1 VFTLLD
7 LPSQA
12 LAVQNL
18 LRGKSGDEK
27 IAWLMAHGRITP
39 KPKLVENER
48 QAYFFESSIGRYC
61 WFFID
66 GDEFVFID
74 HHTTYVVR
82 E

>member
-1 VFTLLD
+1 MFTLLD

-18 LRGKSGDEK
+18 LRGKSGEEK
-27 IAWLMAHGRITP
+27 IAWLMAHGTITP
-39 KPKLVENER
+39 KPKMLENER
-48 QAYFFESSIGRYC
+48 QTYFFRSSIGREC

-74 HHTTYVVR
+74 HHTTYTVR
-82 E
+82 K